1 MAKKYDR
8 VTTGTSRVRE
18 FLDGKR
24 FKSGKGWTES
34 VNKYLLK
41 TLELDGRNKEGATLI
56 NIESRPS
63 GNIIKIDY
71 LPEVSKENIEKIQ
84 KGLVDQY
91 GLVEGP
97 FKEKSYTVLRIGT
110 EDAERNVKDIRF
122 ETINPS
128 TGGNVIPTDIQEKA
142 TTIVFN
148 QALKKSITF
157 NSEDDIKNH
166 PETRRLLLAC
176 FGSAWEHR
184 LDDWT
189 WTFFQQQKEF
199 LKEYSKSKWAPF
211 EYHGNDLVHFFQ
223 DEIQQVA
230 RDLDPFVPAGKYTTW
245 NPADIFAA
253 YDMPAIKNKIES
265 EIKRKEPITQ
275 TLVELNNI
283 LVGLMESNKLV
294 GISLKKV
301 KYGNNAEIHLHNV
314 ESSKILKFEKLEKYV
329 MSDIKFSLKN
339 IFVGD
344 KVLCTVKLG
353 AGDDY
358 TINITRTKGGTLS
371 FNTAI
376 KRTPAAQGGQAPIDM
391 VVALLDGGDR
401 FSKEKDNYRMIH
413 LTKDKS
419 MKDKYETMYNFV
431 SQRHF
436 RLAPKF
442 NTWARDIV
450 YLFAT
455 DERVAKAKMMML
467 CFFYDAIRYSEK
479 QKDKAEFWT
488 DLLYLGMKV
497 SAKGKFAPHAKI
509 S

>member
-8 VTTGTSRVRE
+8 VTTGTSRIRE

-24 FKSGKGWTES
+24 FKQSWEQSKD
-34 VNKYLLK
+34 KYLLK
-41 TLELDGRNKEGATLI
+41 TLKLDGRNKEGATLI

-63 GNIIKIDY
+63 GNIVKIDY
-71 LPEVSKENIEKIQ
+71 LPEVGDKNISAIQ
-84 KGLVDQY
+84 KGLADQY

-157 NSEDDIKNH
+157 KSEDDIKNH

-189 WTFFQQQKEF
+189 WTFYQQQKEF
-199 LKEYSKSKWAPF
+199 LKEYSKSQWAPF
-211 EYHGNDLVHFFQ
+211 EYHGNDLVHFFS

-230 RDLDPFVPAGKYTTW
+230 RDLDPFIPAGKYTTW

-253 YDMPAIKNKIES
+253 YDMPAIKTKIEN

-283 LVGLMESNKLV
+283 LVGLMESKKLV

-353 AGDDY
+353 TGDDY

-391 VVALLDGGDR
+391 VVALLDGGVK
-401 FSKEKDNYRMIH
+401 FSKEKEKYP
-413 LTKDKS
+413 
-419 MKDKYETMYNFV
+419 MKDLTHNRNSEYETMYNFV
-431 SQRHF
+431 SKKHF
-436 RLAPKF
+436 PFAPKF
-442 NTWARDIV
+442 KTWVKDIV
-450 YLFAT
+450 YLYAT
-455 DERVAKAKMMML
+455 DERVAKAKLMML
-467 CFFYDAIRYSEK
+467 SFFYDAIIYSEK

>member
-1 MAKKYDR
+1 MAKFDR
-8 VTTGTSRVRE
+8 VTTGTKRVIDS
-18 FLDGKR
+18 LDVLMK
-24 FKSGKGWTES
+24 KSDIKLSGKNSQGQDLIQVTSTE
-34 VNKYLLK
+34 KGK
-41 TLELDGRNKEGATLI
+41 
-56 NIESRPS
+56 

-71 LPEVSKENIEKIQ
+71 LPEVKDAKLKKLWE
-84 KGLVDQY
+84 GLAKQY
-91 GLVEGP
+91 GHVDGP
-97 FKEKSYTVLRIGT
+97 FKEKNYMVVRIGT
-110 EDAERNVKDIRF
+110 EDAERNIKDIRF
-122 ETINPS
+122 QQISPA

-148 QALKKSITF
+148 QALKKSIKF
-157 NSEDDIKNH
+157 NSEEDIKNH
-166 PETRRLLLAC
+166 PETRKLLLAC
-176 FGSAWEHR
+176 FGSSWDHR

-189 WTFFQQQKEF
+189 WTFYQQQKEF
-199 LKEYSKSKWAPF
+199 LKEYGKSQWAPF
-211 EYHGNDLVHFFQ
+211 EYHKQDLVHFFQ

-253 YDMPAIKNKIES
+253 YDMPAIKRKIEE

-283 LVGLMESNKLV
+283 LVGLMEKKKLV

-301 KYGNNAEIHLHNV
+301 KHGNSAEIHLHNV
-314 ESSKILKFEKLEKYV
+314 ESSSILKFEKLEKYV
-329 MSDIKFSLKN
+329 MKDIKFSVKN

-344 KVLCTVKLG
+344 KVLCSVKLG
-353 AGDDY
+353 TGDDY

-391 VVALLDGGDR
+391 VVALLDGGNK
-401 FSKEKDNYRMIH
+401 FSKD
-413 LTKDKS
+413 
-419 MKDKYETMYNFV
+419 KDKYPMRHLTTDKAKKAEYEKMYNFV
-431 SQRHF
+431 SSKYF
-436 RLAPKF
+436 TLAPKF
-442 NTWARDIV
+442 NVWVKDIV
-450 YLFAT
+450 YLYAT
-455 DERVAKAKMMML
+455 DERVGKAKVMML
-467 CFFYDAIRYSEK
+467 SFFYDAITYSEK

>member
-1 MAKKYDR
+1 MAKFDR
-8 VTTGTSRVRE
+8 VTTGTKRVIDS
-18 FLDGKR
+18 LDVLMK
-24 FKSGKGWTES
+24 KSDIKLSGKNSQGQDLIQVTSTE
-34 VNKYLLK
+34 KGK
-41 TLELDGRNKEGATLI
+41 
-56 NIESRPS
+56 

-71 LPEVSKENIEKIQ
+71 LPEVKDAKLKKLWE
-84 KGLVDQY
+84 GLAKQY
-91 GLVEGP
+91 GHVDGP
-97 FKEKSYTVLRIGT
+97 KKEKNYMVVRIGT
-110 EDAERNVKDIRF
+110 EDAERNIKDIRF
-122 ETINPS
+122 QQISPAS
-128 TGGNVIPTDIQEKA
+128 GGNVIPTDIQEKA

-148 QALKKSITF
+148 QALSKSVQF
-157 NSEDDIKNH
+157 KSEEDIKNH
-166 PETRRLLLAC
+166 PATRKLLLEC
-176 FGSAWEHR
+176 FGNTWSHR

-189 WTFFQQQKEF
+189 WTFYQQQKEF
-199 LKEYSKSKWAPF
+199 LKEYGKTKWAPF
-211 EYHGNDLVHFFQ
+211 EYHKQDLVHFFQ

-253 YDMPAIKNKIES
+253 YDMPAIKRKIEE

-283 LVGLMESNKLV
+283 LVGLMEKKKLV

-301 KYGNNAEIHLHNV
+301 KHGNNAEIHLHNV

-329 MSDIKFSLKN
+329 MKDIKFSVKN

-344 KVLCTVKLG
+344 KVLCTIKLG
-353 AGDDY
+353 SGDDY
-358 TINITRTKGGTLS
+358 SINITRTSGGTLS

-391 VVALLDGGDR
+391 VVALLNGGDK
-401 FSKEKDNYRMIH
+401 FSKDKNAYRMRD
-413 LTKDKS
+413 LTTNKTK
-419 MKDKYETMYNFV
+419 KAEYEKMYNFV
-431 SQRHF
+431 SEKHF
-436 RLAPKF
+436 KLAPKF
-442 NTWARDIV
+442 NTWAKDIV

-455 DERVAKAKMMML
+455 DERVAQAKMAML
-467 CFFYDAIRYSEK
+467 SFFYDAIKYSEK

-497 SAKGKFAPHAKI
+497 SAKGEFAPHAKI

>member
-1 MAKKYDR
+1 MAQKYDR
-8 VTTGTSRVRE
+8 VTTGTSRIRE

-24 FKSGKGWTES
+24 FKQSWEQSKD
-34 VNKYLLK
+34 KYLLK
-41 TLELDGRNKEGATLI
+41 TLKLDGRNKEGATLI

-71 LPEVSKENIEKIQ
+71 LPEVGDKNISAIQ

-189 WTFFQQQKEF
+189 WTFYQQQKEF
-199 LKEYSKSKWAPF
+199 LKEYSKSQWAPF
-211 EYHGNDLVHFFQ
+211 EYHGNDLVHFFS

-253 YDMPAIKNKIES
+253 YDMPAIKTKIEN

-283 LVGLMESNKLV
+283 LVGLMESKKLV

-353 AGDDY
+353 TGDDY

-391 VVALLDGGDR
+391 VVALLDGGKK
-401 FSKEKDNYRMIH
+401 FSKEKEKYP
-413 LTKDKS
+413 
-419 MKDKYETMYNFV
+419 MKDLTHNRNSEYETMYNFV
-431 SQRHF
+431 SKKHF
-436 RLAPKF
+436 PFAPKF
-442 NTWARDIV
+442 KTWVKDIV
-450 YLFAT
+450 YLYAT
-455 DERVAKAKMMML
+455 DERVAKAKLMML
-467 CFFYDAIRYSEK
+467 SFFYDAIIYSEK